1 MKILVKNGRVID
13 PANGVDTVKDIY
25 IDNGIIINAVENFMP
40 DQTID
45 ASGLWVTPGFV
56 DVHVH
61 LRDPGL
67 THKED
72 IQTGTMSAAMGGYTT
87 ICAMPNTKPAMDNA
101 ALVSETYKKIKTDAI
116 IDVLLVGAATC
127 DLKGE
132 VLSDIK
138 GMKEAG
144 VCAISDDGY
153 SIVDAH
159 VAKKAFEACKE
170 AGLTMLSHCE
180 DLKLVNGGVINE
192 GVASE
197 KLGLPGISSDSE
209 DVFVARDIILAQ
221 ATGANLHLCHISTKG
236 STQIVRSAKSL
247 GVNVTAECCPH
258 HFALSDADITSDDGN
273 YKMSPP
279 LRSEADKKVII
290 EALKDNT
297 IEIIATDHAPHHAD
311 EKAGG
316 FKSAMNGI
324 VGLETALP
332 LGITELVEK
341 NVLTPLELIEKMAY
355 NPAKLLKLR
364 AGTLS
369 EGYPADI
376 AIIDADTPYEID
388 IAKFK
393 SKSKNSPFH
402 GKKVK
407 GRVVHLIK
415 DGKILIQEGDLK

>member
-1 MKILVKNGRVID
+1 MKILIKNGRIID
-13 PANGVDTVKDIY
+13 PANDIDKIGDIY
-25 IDNGIIINAVENFMP
+25 VENGVIVKAQDNFTP

-45 ASGLWVTPGFV
+45 ASGKWVTPGLV
-56 DVHVH
+56 DLHVH

-67 THKED
+67 TYKED
-72 IQTGTMSAAMGGYTT
+72 IRSGTMSAAAGGYTT
-87 ICAMPNTKPAMDNA
+87 VCAMPNTKPAMDNVK
-101 ALVSETYKKIKTDAI
+101 LVQETYERIKKDAI

-127 DLKGE
+127 ALEGKE
-132 VLSDIK
+132 LSNIK
-138 GMKEAG
+138 GLKSAG

-153 SIVDAH
+153 SIADAH
-159 VAKKAFEACKE
+159 LAKKAFEACKE
-170 AGLTMLSHCE
+170 ADIVMLSHCE

-192 GVASE
+192 GAASE
-197 KLGLPGISSDSE
+197 RLGLKGIANDSE
-209 DVFVARDIILAQ
+209 DIFVARDIILAHS
-221 ATGANLHLCHISTKG
+221 TNTKLHLCHISTKG
-236 STQIVRSAKSL
+236 STDIVRSAKAL
-247 GVNVTAECCPH
+247 DINVTAECCPH
-258 HFALSDADITSDDGN
+258 HFALSDADIKDDDGN

-279 LRSEADKKVII
+279 LRSETDKQALI

-311 EKAGG
+311 EKSGG

-332 LGITELVEK
+332 LGITELVDK
-341 NVLTPLELIEKMAY
+341 NILTPSELIEKMST
-355 NPAKLLKLR
+355 NPAKLLSIK
-364 AGTLS
+364 AGALT

-376 AIIDADTPYEID
+376 AIIDADTSYEID
-388 IAKFK
+388 ITKFK

-415 DGKILIQEGDLK
+415 SGKIIV

>member
-1 MKILVKNGRVID
+1 MKILIKNGRVIN
-13 PANGVDTVKDIY
+13 PANRIDKVGDIY
-25 IDNGIIINAVENFMP
+25 VDGGVIIDAPEVFVADKI
-40 DQTID
+40 ID

-72 IQTGTMSAAMGGYTT
+72 IRTGTMAAAAGGYTT

-101 ALVSETYKKIKTDAI
+101 ALVNETYERIKKDAI
-116 IDVLLVGAATC
+116 IDVLLVGAATRG
-127 DLKGE
+127 LQGLE
-132 VLSDIK
+132 LSDIK

-144 VCAISDDGY
+144 VYAISDDGF
-153 SIVDAH
+153 SITDAQI
-159 VAKKAFEACKE
+159 AKKAFAACREAD
-170 AGLTMLSHCE
+170 LIMLSHCE

-197 KLGLPGISSDSE
+197 KLNLPGISNDSE
-209 DVFVARDIILAQ
+209 DVFVARDIVLANSV
-221 ATGANLHLCHISTKG
+221 AARLHLCHISTEG
-236 STQIVRSAKSL
+236 SVDIVRSAKSL
-247 GVNVTAECCPH
+247 GINVTAECCPH
-258 HFALSDADITSDDGN
+258 HFTLNDADILADDAN

-279 LRSEADKKVII
+279 LRNAKDKNAII
-290 EALKDNT
+290 EALKDNI

-316 FKSAMNGI
+316 FKMAMNGI

-332 LGITELVEK
+332 LCITELVEA
-341 NVLTPLELIEKMAY
+341 NVLTPSQLIEKMAH
-355 NPAKLLKLR
+355 NPAKLLKIK
-364 AGTLS
+364 AGALS
-369 EGYPADI
+369 AGYPADI
-376 AIIDADTPYEID
+376 AIIDVDTPYEID
-388 IAKFK
+388 VAKFK

-407 GRVVHLIK
+407 GKVVHLIK
-415 DGKILIQEGDLK
+415 DGKIVESV